1 MNGSLEYLGPGSLI
15 RVKKCSELQQQ
26 VFDFE
31 TGCGCAF
38 CKYESSRVGI
48 VIEHREIYTWAVM
61 FDFGEY
67 LISDVDFV
75 CGDVEVIN
83 VSR

>member
-1 MNGSLEYLGPGSLI
+1 MSGSSVSPRAGSL
-15 RVKKCSELQQQ
+15 VKVKNCSELQQQ
-26 VFDFE
+26 VFDFKI
-31 TGCGCAF
+31 GCGCAF
-38 CKYESSRVGI
+38 CKYRSSRVGI

-75 CGDVEVIN
+75 CGDVEVI
-83 VSR
+83 SEDR

>member
-1 MNGSLEYLGPGSLI
+1 M
-15 RVKKCSELQQQ
+15 
-26 VFDFE
+26 
-31 TGCGCAF
+31 
-38 CKYESSRVGI
+38 GI

-75 CGDVEVIN
+75 CGDVEVI
-83 VSR
+83 SEDR